1 MSFSYAPLLHEVKTE
16 PELLIRHLQFPSAGI
31 LGIAA
36 MLNLGVWLWDTW
48 CLFLPLQFTHSASL
62 SLERQLWDRFLN
74 IILDFASDLQRLT
87 CQCQTSKVTEG
98 DIVLF
103 TGGPLGRREAS
114 LLP

>member
-1 MSFSYAPLLHEVKTE
+1 MSFSYAPLHEVKTE
-16 PELLIRHLQFPSAGI
+16 LEPLICHLHFPSAGI

-48 CLFLPLQFTHSASL
+48 RLFLSLPFTHSVAL
-62 SLERQLWDRFLN
+62 NLERQLWDRFLN
-74 IILDFASDLQRLT
+74 IILDFPSDLQRLT

-103 TGGPLGRREAS
+103 TGGPLCRREAS